1 MRTIREEIM
10 RIRSLASIGLFFAIV
25 LFSCVAAKA
34 QVVEVVKDAASKT
47 KDISK
52 KTAEVVADTAKD
64 VADTTGDVTVA
75 AAKKTVSTSK
85 KIGNYSV
92 NVTENVAGAA
102 YEGGKYFT
110 VKTWDGTKW
119 VSKRVWF
126 ATKKAADATKDFVV
140 GDGEKKP

>member
-1 MRTIREEIM
+1 MK
-10 RIRSLASIGLFFAIV
+10 IRSLAGIGLFFAIV
-25 LFSCVAAKA
+25 LFSCVAAEA

-52 KTAEVVADTAKD
+52 KTAEVVVDTAKD
-64 VADTTGDVTVA
+64 VADTTGDVAVG
-75 AAKKTVSTSK
+75 AAKKTASTSK
-85 KIGNYSV
+85 KFGNYSV
-92 NVTENVAGAA
+92 NITENVAGAA